1 MTDTSQHCIM
11 VVNQSATT
19 GTDITQALER
29 ANYRVAGPF
38 KQCSD
43 ASDWLTG
50 DTADGALL
58 DMLLSDDTCLELAR
72 DLRTRGV
79 PYLFHS
85 TTTRWKGGSDVE
97 GHVPPLNALLQ
108 AMSELIRNGPNGAAE

>member
-1 MTDTSQHCIM
+1 
-11 VVNQSATT
+11 
-19 GTDITQALER
+19 
-29 ANYRVAGPF
+29 
-38 KQCSD
+38 
-43 ASDWLTG
+43 
-50 DTADGALL
+50 
-58 DMLLSDDTCLELAR
+58 MLLSDDTCFELAR

-85 TTTRWKGGSDVE
+85 TATRWNGGSDVE